1 MTASIR
7 GGIFTMAMLLKGAE
21 VAKALTEELHAK
33 TEELKKNGVEPCL
46 AILRVGARE
55 DDLAY
60 ERGALKRCEKVGV
73 AVRQVVL
80 PEDVTQEVLME
91 NIHALGADE
100 KVHGVLMFRPL
111 PGHLDDEAARA
122 ALDPKKDM
130 DGITDGSMTAVYA
143 GTKGGYPPCTAAACV
158 ALLKHYNIP
167 IKGKRVVVIGRSLV
181 IGKPVSL
188 LLLAEHATVTICH
201 SRSENLPDICR
212 EADIL
217 VVAAG
222 KAGMVG
228 AESVRVEADARRYVP
243 DGDGGTA
250 PLYSRAFRLLR
261 PVAARGLLPLF
272 TQWGAGGDEAGFP
285 AAVLNRVGK
294 GKVVYIPAAV
304 ARDYDFNRMPAIRAF
319 FGLVL
324 REAAVETAVALNAP
338 SWVDLT
344 LRRSGEQLQIHLIN
358 RATGIPN
365 LPNQGAV
372 AEIPA
377 TGPLAFRLKTARK
390 PRSVRGAWEHAAE
403 LEWSWEEG
411 ILSGILPRLRLY
423 EAVLID

>member
-1 MTASIR
+1 
-7 GGIFTMAMLLKGAE
+7 MAMLLKGAE

-130 DGITDGSMTAVYA
+130 DGITDGSMTAAYA

-181 IGKPVSL
+181 IGKPVSM

-201 SRSENLPDICR
+201 SRTASLPEVCR

-217 VVAAG
+217 TACVG
-222 KAGMVG
+222 KAAMINHTYVKKDAVVIDVG
-228 AESVRVEADARRYVP
+228 INIDENGNDIEFVVGVGVANSIAKQGLLGICVDDVVEDVLFDNKHIPAKEFITDAIPKLLKKRIRI
-243 DGDGGTA
+243 
-250 PLYSRAFRLLR
+250 PLYKYYRAEHLLTND
-261 PVAARGLLPLF
+261 GKLIKK
-272 TQWGAGGDEAGFP
+272 GS
-285 AAVLNRVGK
+285 AVINNYFKDKSQKSFYPSAKAYAKKENL
-294 GKVVYIPAAV
+294 
-304 ARDYDFNRMPAIRAF
+304 IR
-319 FGLVL
+319 
-324 REAAVETAVALNAP
+324 TKYK
-338 SWVDLT
+338 T
-344 LRRSGEQLQIHLIN
+344 L
-358 RATGIPN
+358 
-365 LPNQGAV
+365 
-372 AEIPA
+372 
-377 TGPLAFRLKTARK
+377 
-390 PRSVRGAWEHAAE
+390 AE
-403 LEWSWEEG
+403 LIANNDEKHCFYFIPLLEQEK
-411 ILSGILPRLRLY
+411 IN
-423 EAVLID
+423 IDEFTTVP

>member
-1 MTASIR
+1 
-7 GGIFTMAMLLKGAE
+7 MAMLLKGAE

-201 SRSENLPDICR
+201 SRSENLPEICR

-228 AESVRVEADARRYVP
+228 AESVRAGQVVLDVGIHVGADGNLCGDTRFAEVEPVVEAAE
-243 DGDGGTA
+243 
-250 PLYSRAFRLLR
+250 RA
-261 PVAARGLLPLF
+261 A
-272 TQWGAGGDEAGFP
+272 
-285 AAVLNRVGK
+285 NK
-294 GKVVYIPAAV
+294 
-304 ARDYDFNRMPAIRAF
+304 
-319 FGLVL
+319 
-324 REAAVETAVALNAP
+324 
-338 SWVDLT
+338 
-344 LRRSGEQLQIHLIN
+344 
-358 RATGIPN
+358 
-365 LPNQGAV
+365 
-372 AEIPA
+372 
-377 TGPLAFRLKTARK
+377 
-390 PRSVRGAWEHAAE
+390 
-403 LEWSWEEG
+403 
-411 ILSGILPRLRLY
+411 
-423 EAVLID
+423 